1 MTASADSAPS
11 YWETTVHAP
20 SALDLNGDMI
30 IDELPTGSV
39 LMFAF
44 TTLISWS
51 FQLPGFL
58 LTYLLHGTHAGRF
71 GSLAGLALTFI
82 QWGFGATV
90 MGAFPPSEEP
100 PSRPDDF
107 RHGHHGHHG
116 HGSPPSGLGGGTL
129 PADGS
134 LPPIEGI
141 PGASEMLGNS
151 TMGGSGNGTG
161 PMLGDMRGEHEWV
174 SFVLMTFGPPLFFI
188 FLFISST
195 LLLNTKQTG
204 WFLLLTCLIG
214 YFRVKR
220 FELSVRASRTNPL
233 SAEDI
238 QQDAVL
244 RRNVEDM
251 FGITIFFESQSV
263 NADRSSPQTANRWP
277 PRRNTRTSEEERL
290 ENDLRDAGLL

>member
-1 MTASADSAPS
+1 MKQILQSYMTASADSAPS

-58 LTYLLHGTHAGRF
+58 LTYLLHGSHAGRF
-71 GSLAGLALTFI
+71 GSLAGLALTLI

-90 MGAFPPSEEP
+90 MGAFSPSEEP
-100 PSRPDDF
+100 PSRPYDF
-107 RHGHHGHHG
+107 GYVHYGHHD
-116 HGSPPSGLGGGTL
+116 HGSPGLGGSIL
-129 PADGS
+129 PADES
-134 LPPIEGI
+134 LPPTEG
-141 PGASEMLGNS
+141 MMGNS
-151 TMGGSGNGTG
+151 TMSGGGNGAG
-161 PMLGDMRGEHEWV
+161 PMLGDMQDEREWV
-174 SFVLMTFGPPLFFI
+174 SFVLMTFGTPHFLHLFF
-188 FLFISST
+188 FT
-195 LLLNTKQTG
+195 LVNFVTEFPTIQTG

-214 YFRVKR
+214 FFRVKR
-220 FELSVRASRTNPL
+220 FELSVRASRTTPR

-238 QQDAVL
+238 QQAAEL
-244 RRNVEDM
+244 QRNVEDM
-251 FGITIFFESQSV
+251 FGITILFESQSA
-263 NADRSSPQTANRWP
+263 NADRTSPQTANRWP
-277 PRRNTRTSEEERL
+277 PRTSEDEQL